1 MKQRKNIYE
10 VLDEIERGCKTPV
23 DLRWIK
29 KLKAKT
35 EQEEKVLNKMTKKQI
50 VEKLKNDFIKLDNV
64 LVKDFAYIERIKQ
77 KMNARR
83 KRKAN

>member
-35 EQEEKVLNKMTKKQI
+35 KKEEKVLNKMTKKQLI
-50 VEKLKNDFIKLDNV
+50 EKLKGDLIKLDNS
-64 LVKDFAYIERIKQ
+64 LYEDLIFIDKLKQ
-77 KMNARR
+77 KINARR
-83 KRKAN
+83 KAS